1 MPAARFVTDT
11 QIKIVSK
18 AKQSTDLRTLNTF
31 QILPNTGNV
40 MLITCGRI
48 SNYSNPKFKVR

>member
-40 MLITCGRI
+40 MLTWGRI